1 MGQDWLD
8 GEEWVSETSV
18 NLDSPDKRR
27 TLWIVLALNVAIA
40 IAFFGTGILADSSAL
55 IANGLD
61 NSSDAVVYALS
72 LLALSRSQK
81 WKRAA
86 ARVSGVM
93 LLIFAVGVI
102 LDVGRRFVEGSEP
115 GGWLM
120 MAMAAVAS
128 VVNLLSL
135 RLLQKIQDKDVN
147 LRAATTFSLN
157 DFISNGGIIIAGV
170 IVLFTGANWPDL
182 LVGIAVAGVAVYG
195 GIDILRDA
203 HQDKHDEKG
212 DIH

>member
-1 MGQDWLD
+1 M
-8 GEEWVSETSV
+8 SETSV

-120 MAMAAVAS
+120 MAMAAVAA

>member
-120 MAMAAVAS
+120 MAMAAVAA

>member
-1 MGQDWLD
+1 M
-8 GEEWVSETSV
+8 SETSV

>member
-61 NSSDAVVYALS
+61 NSSDAVVYGLS

-81 WKRAA
+81 WKRGA
-86 ARVSGVM
+86 ARLSGIM
-93 LLIFAVGVI
+93 LLIFATGVI
-102 LDVGRRFVEGSEP
+102 FDVGRRFIEGSEP

-120 MAMAAVAS
+120 MAMAAVAA
-128 VVNLLSL
+128 VINLVSL

-182 LVGIAVAGVAVYG
+182 LVGLAVAGIAVYG
-195 GIDILRDA
+195 GVDILRDA
-203 HQDKHDEKG
+203 HQDKHDEMG
-212 DIH
+212 DTH